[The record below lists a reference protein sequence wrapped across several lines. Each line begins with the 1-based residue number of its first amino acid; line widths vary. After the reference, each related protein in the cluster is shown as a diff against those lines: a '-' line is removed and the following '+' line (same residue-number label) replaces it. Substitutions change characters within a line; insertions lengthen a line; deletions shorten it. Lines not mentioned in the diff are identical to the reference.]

1 MSAKTEGKGVAIV
14 LTGHAITAWKAEGA
28 RTAEIMGFLNCK
40 EESLTTKNL
49 MAPQADGTY
58 EKRC

>member
-1 MSAKTEGKGVAIV
+1 MSAKTEGKSVAIV
-14 LTGHAITAWKAEGA
+14 LTGHAITAWKAEGEQ
-28 RTAEIMGFLNCK
+28 RGSWGFLNCK

-49 MAPQADGTY
+49 MAPQAAGTY